1 MIGERCF
8 IFEVVVECKFI
19 YVLEAFSVAEDDLR
33 PGIIEMVSVNVE
45 MHGLMIVGRNSDIS
59 IGVGVG
65 IRCDEANDRLVE
77 GSSGYYENC
86 CRGSRCGCEK
96 R

>member
-1 MIGERCF
+1 MIGERRF
-8 IFEVVVECKFI
+8 IFKVVAECKFI
-19 YVLEAFSVAEDDLR
+19 YVLEAFSAAEDDLR

-45 MHGLMIVGRNSDIS
+45 IHGLMIVGRNSDNS
-59 IGVGVG
+59 IGVGVGVG
-65 IRCDEANDRLVE
+65 IRCDEANDRR
-77 GSSGYYENC
+77 YYENC